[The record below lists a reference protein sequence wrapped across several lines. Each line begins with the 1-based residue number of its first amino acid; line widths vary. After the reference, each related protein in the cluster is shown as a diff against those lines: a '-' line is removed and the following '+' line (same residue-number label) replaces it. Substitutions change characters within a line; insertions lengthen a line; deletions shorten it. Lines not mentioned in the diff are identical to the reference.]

1 MAAGLDGQGRMTQIN
16 PRRVG
21 IQFDPTINAGHI
33 LTTATLLVG
42 MVIWGARLEARVDQE
57 RDTRERFEIQYQRDR
72 QAEGKGADDIKAA
85 LRRIEDK
92 LDRKADRPYA
102 PSPN

>member
-1 MAAGLDGQGRMTQIN
+1 MADHH

-21 IQFDPTINAGHI
+21 LQFDPTINAGHI

-42 MVIWGARLEARVDQE
+42 LVIWGVRLEGRVDQE
-57 RDTRERFEIQYQRDR
+57 RETRERFEIQYQRDR
-72 QAEGKGADDIKAA
+72 VADSRGIDDIKAA

-92 LDRKADRPYA
+92 LDRKQDRPYLPA
-102 PSPN
+102 PN